1 MRIDRLFLLLAALFG
16 SLPVLAADPVP
27 DSSSP
32 CALRSNFDHL
42 RDLAFSAAV
51 TLEPGKSVPL
61 NQLKRVVR
69 ADVVDLQPTTYDPAS
84 GRIDCSGTLRLVLPE
99 GSRAWFEGKA
109 DLRAPIRFSAEPA
122 SDGQGFSMV
131 ARGLAPVAQTIAAA
145 ARRFPETPVFAP
157 TRARPVGLSPPAS
170 EAEKL
175 DPPRPPL
182 AAGFDCTR
190 AATATE
196 EMICGSEALAETD
209 RLMARQYFAV
219 RARLAAPARQQLL
232 GSQRRFL
239 RQREQCNGEACLV
252 GLYMNRKA
260 QLDQFLARPKKR

>member
-1 MRIDRLFLLLAALFG
+1 MRINRIVFLIVSMLAAV
-16 SLPVLAADPVP
+16 PALAAGSVP

-32 CALRSNFDHL
+32 CALRSNFNHL

-51 TLEPGKSVPL
+51 TLEPGKSTPL
-61 NQLKRVVR
+61 NQLKRAVR
-69 ADVVDLQPTTYDPAS
+69 ADVVDLKPTTYDPTS

-99 GSRAWFEGKA
+99 ASRAWFEGKA
-109 DLRAPIRFSAEPA
+109 DLRAPIGFSAEPA

-131 ARGLAPVAQTIAAA
+131 ARGLGPVAQAIAAA
-145 ARRFPETPVFAP
+145 ARRFPATPVFAAAP
-157 TRARPVGLSPPAS
+157 NGDLSPPTG
-170 EAEKL
+170 EAKKL

-182 AAGFDCTR
+182 AAGFDCAR
-190 AATATE
+190 AATSAE
-196 EMICGSEALAETD
+196 GMICDSEALAETD

-239 RQREQCNGEACLV
+239 RQREHCDKEACLV

-260 QLDQFLARPKKR
+260 ELDQFLVRPKKR